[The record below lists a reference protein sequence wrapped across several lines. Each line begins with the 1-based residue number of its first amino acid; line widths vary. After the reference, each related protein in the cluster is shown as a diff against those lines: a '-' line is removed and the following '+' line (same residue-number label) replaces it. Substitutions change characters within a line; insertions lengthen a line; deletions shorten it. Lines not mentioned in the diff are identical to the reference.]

1 MSMHITLTPDEE
13 RAVADAYAR
22 TWWLWLIAGILW
34 LLLGFLVLSLRPA
47 SITACVIL
55 IAIAFWL
62 GGITQLALAFVLEG
76 GWRWLAIIGGTLA
89 LAAGIAAIVWPGPTL
104 VVISV
109 FVAWYLLIR
118 GLFDVVIA
126 LSHTHVRGWWMTL
139 IAGIV
144 GIALGAWAIGN
155 PDRSVLLLVSIIGI
169 WSIFKGVVDL
179 MASFEYRRLGKEL
192 AA

>member
-1 MSMHITLTPDEE
+1 M
-13 RAVADAYAR
+13 
-22 TWWLWLIAGILW
+22 
-34 LLLGFLVLSLRPA
+34 LLRCGRRRSPRGA
-47 SITACVIL
+47 IL

-62 GGITQLALAFVLEG
+62 GGITRKPSALGFVLEG

-89 LAAGIAAIVWPGPTL
+89 LAAGIAAIVWPEPTL

-126 LSHTHVRGWWMTL
+126 LSHTHVRGWWMPL

-144 GIALGAWAIGN
+144 GIALGAWA
-155 PDRSVLLLVSIIGI
+155 DREPRPLGAAARVDHRHLVHLQGSRRPHGELRVPPSRQGAGSVSDTDATNGEPIDGDDVTE
-169 WSIFKGVVDL
+169 KVE
-179 MASFEYRRLGKEL
+179 AET
-192 AA
+192 AAA